1 MTAPIGPRDL
11 PRIVIGVLFIAL
23 LGFGSLFVLKP
34 FLPALVWATMISVM

>member
-23 LGFGSLFVLKP
+23 LGLAAFVLKP
-34 FLPALVWATMISVM
+34 FLRRSSGRR